1 MKLQKQTRFAM
12 LLAISVV
19 CSILES
25 FLPFLNGMIPGLKLG
40 LANFVVL
47 VVLELYGWK
56 EAFSLSFL
64 RIILVAL
71 LRTGLFNVTFFFSL
85 FGAVLS
91 ILFMIVASKTK
102 LFSIIGVSILGSIGH
117 SVGQMLAAIFF
128 LGTNMLTYL
137 PILIFFSI
145 VTGIFIGILSQKFLE
160 YSSSILKE
168 QQNML

>member
-1 MKLQKQTRFAM
+1 MRLQKQTRFAM

-56 EAFSLSFL
+56 EAFSLSLL

-102 LFSIIGVSILGSIGH
+102 MFSIIGVSILGSIGH
-117 SVGQMLAAIFF
+117 SVGQILAAVFF

-137 PILIFFSI
+137 PVLILFSI
-145 VTGIFIGILSQKFLE
+145 FTGIFIGILSQKFLE